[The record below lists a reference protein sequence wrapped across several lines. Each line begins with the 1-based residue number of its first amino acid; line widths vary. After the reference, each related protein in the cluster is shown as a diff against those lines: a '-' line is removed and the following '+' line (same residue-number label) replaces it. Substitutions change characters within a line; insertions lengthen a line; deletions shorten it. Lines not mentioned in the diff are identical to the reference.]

1 MDKKE
6 PAKKTWSAPKVLIL
20 DIKKDTSSGSRPGR
34 ELPENNEYSG
44 PPGLS

>member
-1 MDKKE
+1 MDKQE
-6 PAKKTWSAPKVLIL
+6 TNKKIWTEPKVVSL
-20 DIKKDTSSGSRPGR
+20 DIKKVTSSGTRPGR

>member
-6 PAKKTWSAPKVLIL
+6 PVKKAWSAPKVLIL

>member
-6 PAKKTWSAPKVLIL
+6 PVKKAWSAPKVLIL
-20 DIKKDTSSGSRPGR
+20 DIKKDTSSGSRPG
-34 ELPENNEYSG
+34 NERNDSTTYG